1 MSTESAM
8 AAARDAYL
16 AWQAEIGTEDVVLAA
31 PWIRRARMSTATP
44 AGHDPRSMHREGPQ
58 AGRDPISSPSSHESA
73 PGTPSASHL
82 PEVNFEPMKPFVVP
96 GMPGAG
102 GAGPE
107 FFSAI
112 AEQLAQA
119 DRAARAGNNA
129 TRAPRPAAAPTASPA
144 PAWFT
149 ALQAAKNLEDY
160 WRILEAEY
168 PQWFPGTRGPL
179 ARAAGHAAPRLAIVE
194 LMPVPGEAGTGP
206 APFAGANGALLDR
219 MMSAIGLSR
228 EHLYLTTLMKSPPPA
243 GKRWAR
249 KDTAR
254 MVPVLTRELQL
265 AQCGLV
271 LVMGEACA
279 QAVLKVGRTIPD
291 LLKSPVEADGLSF
304 SATWHPEEIR
314 SGDAAVAAA
323 GEPGGG
329 KPARPRATQAWEH
342 LQWLRSLL
350 PRA

>member
-1 MSTESAM
+1 MSAEATK
-8 AAARDAYL
+8 ARDAYL
-16 AWQAEIGTEDVVLAA
+16 AWQAEIGTEDVMLAA
-31 PWIRRARMSTATP
+31 PWTRGARAAQAAPSASGRAS
-44 AGHDPRSMHREGPQ
+44 HREGAHAADTMPHD
-58 AGRDPISSPSSHESA
+58 GA
-73 PGTPSASHL
+73 PTSSASHL

-96 GMPGAG
+96 GMAAMPGISGG

-107 FFSAI
+107 FFGAI
-112 AEQLAQA
+112 AEKLAQDA
-119 DRAARAGNNA
+119 RSSARKDSAPRAARPV
-129 TRAPRPAAAPTASPA
+129 TPTPAV
-144 PAWFT
+144 PAWLA
-149 ALQAAKNLEDY
+149 ALQAAKDLDAY
-160 WRILEAEY
+160 WRLLEAEY
-168 PQWFPGTRGPL
+168 PQWFPGAPAPL
-179 ARAAGHAAPRLAIVE
+179 VRAAGHAAPRLAIVE

-219 MMSAIGLSR
+219 MMTAIGLSR
-228 EHLYLTTLMKSPPPA
+228 EHLYLTTLMKSPPPP

-279 QAVLKVGRTIPD
+279 QAVLKTGRSIPA

-314 SGDAAVAAA
+314 TGDAAVAATTGSA
-323 GEPGGG
+323 AGG
-329 KPARPRATQAWEH
+329 KTARPRATQAWEH
-342 LQWLRSLL
+342 LQWVRGLL